1 MRKIINDIKPPLAS
15 AAPHFSPRAT
25 ARLRRVPTRPA
36 RARDLDAP
44 ARARARAAMTK
55 RRTALV
61 VLGDFGR
68 SPRMQYHALSLA
80 RDADRAVDVV
90 CYSGTPPIDA
100 LSREDGGPRVSG
112 GAGRGR
118 GCPRGPRGRPR
129 GARAAAQCAHLFWIL
144 MTMQRCEEMLIQN
157 PPCVPTF
164 LVCGIVC
171 RARRTRLV
179 VDWHNFAYTLF
190 GMKRG
195 DASATTR
202 MLKWYERTQGKMWG
216 DAHVCVTKAMGNFL
230 EKEWK
235 IEGAR
240 VVEDRAAERF
250 REAAREAT
258 TPLEFWRSEPARSAL
273 EASPVARSEDALDR
287 FLRGTHENMTKNK
300 PRFIV
305 SSTSWT
311 PDEDFGVLLDAAVAY
326 DARKRAK
333 GDHASK
339 SYPDIV
345 IIITGQGPQKTMYE
359 KKINELALE
368 HVAFRT
374 VWLDAADYPR
384 ALANAHLGVSL
395 HTSSSGLD
403 LPMKIVDMFGAS
415 LPVAAMRYAV
425 IGELVQEGVNGVLF
439 ADATELAAM
448 FAKLLRG
455 DERLTLRALKHGAA
469 KWGEQ
474 TWDDHWKRCALPVFA
489 DAA

>member
-1 MRKIINDIKPPLAS
+1 
-15 AAPHFSPRAT
+15 
-25 ARLRRVPTRPA
+25 
-36 RARDLDAP
+36 
-44 ARARARAAMTK
+44 MTK

-100 LSREDGGPRVSG
+100 LSREDAVTMRYVVGCRWRWLTRVPLALALG
-112 GAGRGR
+112 TRV
-118 GCPRGPRGRPR
+118 
-129 GARAAAQCAHLFWIL
+129 AAQCAHLFWIL

-195 DASATTR
+195 DAS
-202 MLKWYERTQGKMWG
+202 
-216 DAHVCVTKAMGNFL
+216 
-230 EKEWK
+230 
-235 IEGAR
+235 
-240 VVEDRAAERF
+240 
-250 REAAREAT
+250 AT

-415 LPVAAMRYAV
+415 LPVAAMRYDV

-448 FAKLLRG
+448 FANLLRG

>member
-1 MRKIINDIKPPLAS
+1 
-15 AAPHFSPRAT
+15 
-25 ARLRRVPTRPA
+25 
-36 RARDLDAP
+36 
-44 ARARARAAMTK
+44 MTK

-100 LSREDGGPRVSG
+100 LSREDAVTMRYVVGCRWRWLTRVPLALALG
-112 GAGRGR
+112 TRV
-118 GCPRGPRGRPR
+118 
-129 GARAAAQCAHLFWIL
+129 AAQCAHLFWIL

-415 LPVAAMRYAV
+415 LPVAAMRYDCHRRARAR
-425 IGELVQEGVNGVLF
+425 GRQRRALCRRHR
-439 ADATELAAM
+439 T
-448 FAKLLRG
+448 RG
-455 DERLTLRALKHGAA
+455 DVRETSPWRRTPHAQGVEARRGEVGRANVGRSL
-469 KWGEQ
+469 E
-474 TWDDHWKRCALPVFA
+474 ALCVTRVRRRGVKVLM
-489 DAA
+489 